1 MPSGA
6 CYMFDVASNSDAWT
20 HEQIYY
26 DEYLSKYDT
35 NSGNIIKK
43 VKKYHDNFKAVS
55 YDMTYEISDVLNGK
69 VEVVPDKTNLN
80 EYKFTMYHGYKIK
93 NITNEKGE
101 KLKYSVTGGDYI
113 NIINTKESIKKI
125 VFEYSGFCR
134 FFYATTRGESSGK
147 FCLLSYTRMAYGL

>member
-1 MPSGA
+1 M
-6 CYMFDVASNSDAWT
+6 
-20 HEQIYY
+20 
-26 DEYLSKYDT
+26 
-35 NSGNIIKK
+35 
-43 VKKYHDNFKAVS
+43 
-55 YDMTYEISDVLNGK
+55 
-69 VEVVPDKTNLN
+69 EVVPDKTNLN

-134 FFYATTRGESSGK
+134 FFYADNPGGESSGK